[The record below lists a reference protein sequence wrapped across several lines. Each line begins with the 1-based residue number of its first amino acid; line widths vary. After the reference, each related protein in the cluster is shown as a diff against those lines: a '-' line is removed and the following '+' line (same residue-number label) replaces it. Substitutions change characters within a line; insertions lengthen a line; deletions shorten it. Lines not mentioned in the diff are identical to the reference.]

1 MRRADGPFRNLTDAV
16 GARQEHAENASTGAR
31 VRHGLDKL
39 LRQREAP
46 LLQQERATRAHEDV
60 EPCV

>member
-16 GARQEHAENASTGAR
+16 GARQEHAVNASTGAR
-31 VRHGLDKL
+31 VHHGLDKL

-46 LLQQERATRAHEDV
+46 LLQQERAARAREEF

>member
-16 GARQEHAENASTGAR
+16 GARQEHAENAASGGA

-39 LRQREAP
+39 LRQVEAP
-46 LLQQERATRAHEDV
+46 LLQQERAARARKV
-60 EPCV
+60 LEPCA